1 MVVLERNEYKMAKL
15 QIDVQL
21 PSIAKSYEF
30 LLDDTMSVGKV
41 KRDFIKQIEA
51 VEGRQVFEDAT
62 QVLFSSKNL
71 GGLLS
76 DNEILGSMEIKS
88 GDTIILI

>member
-1 MVVLERNEYKMAKL
+1 MAKI

-21 PSIAKSYEF
+21 PSLAKAYEF
-30 LLDDTMSVGKV
+30 LLDDSLSVGKV

-51 VEGRQVFEDAT
+51 VEGRQIFEDAT
-62 QVLFSSKNL
+62 QVLFCSRNL

-76 DNEILGSMEIKS
+76 DNEVLGNLEIKS

>member
-1 MVVLERNEYKMAKL
+1 MAKI
-15 QIDVQL
+15 QVDVQL
-21 PSIAKSYEF
+21 PSLAKAYEF
-30 LLDDTMSVGKV
+30 LLDDSMSVGKV

-51 VEGRQVFEDAT
+51 VEGRKIFEDET

-71 GGLLS
+71 GGLLN
-76 DNEILGSMEIKS
+76 DAEILGNMEIKS